1 MHVLIATDG
10 LVDTATAAELAV
22 RLAGDEGRVTV
33 FTAVEVPRRLLGQ
46 LSGTYSKAE
55 VVIIDGESV
64 DVRSTGTSEQHGWPG
79 DDAVIGRYLDD
90 QRQERTDDLAAAL
103 RSRGTDPAIEVRECE
118 QVHTTILNTAA
129 ELGADV
135 ICIGSHGRGLFEG
148 FLGSTGTKVIRLAKC
163 PVLVI
168 RNRS

>member
-10 LVDTATAAELAV
+10 LLDSDTAAELAV
-22 RLAGDEGRVTV
+22 RLAGDDGRITI

-64 DVRSTGTSEQHGWPG
+64 DVRSTGTSDQHGWPG

-90 QRQERTDDLAAAL
+90 QRHERTDDLVASL
-103 RSRGTDPAIEVRECE
+103 RGRGVDPAVELRECE
-118 QVHTTILNTAA
+118 QVHATILSAA
-129 ELGADV
+129 DELEADV

-148 FLGSTGTKVIRLAKC
+148 LLGSTGTKVIRLATC

-168 RNRS
+168 RDGS